1 MAQETLNGNDYIVF
15 IDTTTD
21 ITATNGSD
29 YEALMCMVSNGFS
42 ISVDAQDVNNK
53 CNDGFGNSNPG
64 TGSWEMSGDGHAID
78 ESGTPSATSYQ
89 AIAQLA
95 LDKTKFWAKIAHQT
109 DNEGVIHREGV
120 VWISSYEETA
130 GTDEPYS
137 FSFTFTGVGK
147 PLLAPVVTP
156 PVGEG

>member
-1 MAQETLNGNDYIVF
+1 MAQETLNGNEYIVF
-15 IDTTTD
+15 IDSTTA
-21 ITATNGSD
+21 ITAAQGAA

-42 ISVDAQDVNNK
+42 ISVDAQDVSNK
-53 CNDGFGNSNPG
+53 CNDGFGNSSPG

-78 ESGTPSATSYQ
+78 EATGEPSATSYQ
-89 AIAQLA
+89 SIAQLA
-95 LDKTKFWAKIAHQT
+95 LDKTKFWAKIAHV
-109 DNEGVIHREGV
+109 DGVGGIIHREGV

-156 PVGEG
+156 